1 MYRSFKDTI
10 FVMIKRLAVI
20 FLLLCCGNKGVAQTT
35 ELQDERLFVDL
46 NTGLSV
52 INNSF
57 TDTWEPSPAG
67 HLNVR
72 LPFYTGQ
79 LEAGLRYTRFN
90 GNAPSKKDSDF
101 HSIYIH
107 LGWNYPINVSSWYQ
121 VSPTLR
127 FGNHLML
134 FDESAVFTNNAGTER
149 FVTDQSESE
158 FAYELALQNQIQLS
172 DHWYINA
179 TVSYNRTLTFF
190 PLPVT
195 LFSIGIT
202 RSFTQPTW
210 LKKFIR

>member
-1 MYRSFKDTI
+1 
-10 FVMIKRLAVI
+10 MIKRLAVVL
-20 FLLLCCGNKGVAQTT
+20 LLLCWGNRSMAQST
-35 ELQDERLFVDL
+35 ELEDERFFIDL

-57 TDTWEPSPAG
+57 TDTWDPSPAG
-67 HLNVR
+67 HLNFR
-72 LPFYTGQ
+72 LPFYAGQ
-79 LEAGLRYTRFN
+79 LETGLRYTRFN
-90 GNAPSKKDSDF
+90 GNAPSEEDSDF

-121 VSPTLR
+121 ISPTLR

-134 FDESAVFTNNAGTER
+134 FDESVVFTNNSGTER
-149 FVTDQSESE
+149 FITDQSESE
-158 FAYELALQNQIQLS
+158 FAYELALQNQIKLH

-179 TVSYNRTLTFF
+179 TISYNRTLTFF

-210 LKKFIR
+210 FKTFIR

>member
-1 MYRSFKDTI
+1 
-10 FVMIKRLAVI
+10 MIKRLAVVL
-20 FLLLCCGNKGVAQTT
+20 LLLCWGNRSMAQST
-35 ELQDERLFVDL
+35 ELEDERFFIDL
-46 NTGLSV
+46 HTGLSV

-57 TDTWEPSPAG
+57 TDTWDPSPAG
-67 HLNVR
+67 HLNFR
-72 LPFYTGQ
+72 LPFYAGQ
-79 LEAGLRYTRFN
+79 LETGLRYTRFN
-90 GNAPSKKDSDF
+90 GSTSSEEDSDF

-121 VSPTLR
+121 ISPTLR

-134 FDESAVFTNNAGTER
+134 FDELLVFTNDSGTER
-149 FVTDQSESE
+149 FITDQSESE
-158 FAYELALQNQIQLS
+158 FAYELALQNQIKLR

-179 TVSYNRTLTFF
+179 TISYNRTLTFF

-210 LKKFIR
+210 LKTFIR